1 MDSICSK
8 YYYCIFLLLS
18 LPVTAQSKF
27 DLNGQIELDNTYQQL
42 KTSSDNSRSL
52 NTLSF
57 TPSVN
62 TSYESKNLKGIWS
75 GSLVHLSRE
84 RDDLNFTD
92 TFAEYNYAVNWR
104 PYGDILSFDATGF
117 LNFINANTA
126 NFLLSD
132 FLNNSEDLVKTRSN
146 RLSSTLVLSRN
157 DWINVGA
164 EASFSDTASES
175 SRFTNNNALN
185 NDSMSLSGNLTSGR
199 SLENILFEFKG
210 SYQKTERE
218 QVGFGDFITRQADF
232 FSDFLLYSDFAIRLT
247 AFHEGNQ
254 ISSEIDS
261 SSVVRQ
267 FNSYGVGLTYRQD
280 ETRYIS
286 ITSNKIASQDGN
298 ENDEAVDESYI
309 GIDMAWALSPR
320 TSMKAKYGRRFFGE
334 SASAQFNYNSKFFRS
349 SFNYSEDVTNTS
361 RLLANQEN
369 LGVFVCPSNSLSISD
384 CFQPNSLSYSPLAN
398 EQIVQLS
405 GQNIDLQDNII
416 VRKAGNL
423 QAGYDFSRVTLAFS
437 WGYSEDDFIEFER
450 LRRTF
455 SIGSQLSFQIGKNTV
470 FNASADV
477 ANILEKSE
485 TGLPNGEADN
495 FNTSFGIQ
503 RNIGQDIVLDF
514 DFTYLK
520 QEGDEITGL
529 SQFGSNFTD
538 RRVSV
543 SLLYRYD

>member
-1 MDSICSK
+1 MNCLCSK
-8 YYYCIFLLLS
+8 HNYCVLLILS
-18 LPVTAQSKF
+18 LPVSAQSQF
-27 DLNGQIELDNTYQQL
+27 NLNGQIEVDNTYQQL
-42 KTSSDNSRSL
+42 KTRSSDSRNL
-52 NTLSF
+52 NTLSV
-57 TPSVN
+57 TPSIN
-62 TSYESKNLKGIWS
+62 TSYDSKTFRGIWS

-84 RDDLNFTD
+84 RNDLNLTD
-92 TFAEYNYAVNWR
+92 TFAEYNYSANWR
-104 PYGDILSFDATGF
+104 PYGDILTFKATGF
-117 LNFINANTA
+117 LNFINANNA

-132 FLNNSEDLVKTRSN
+132 FLNNSQDLVKTRSN
-146 RLSSTLVLSRN
+146 RLSSAFVLNRN
-157 DWINVGA
+157 NWINVGA

-185 NDSMSLSGNLTSGR
+185 NDSVSFSGNLTNGR
-199 SLENILFEFKG
+199 SLENISFEFKG

-218 QVGFGDFITRQADF
+218 QAGFGDFITRQGDF
-232 FSDFLLYSDFAIRLT
+232 FSDFKLYSDFALRLT

-254 ISSEIDS
+254 VSSDLDS

-267 FNSYGVGLTYRQD
+267 FNSYGVGLTYRQN

-298 ENDEAVDESYI
+298 IDDESSDKSFI
-309 GIDMAWALSPR
+309 GLDMQWALSSR
-320 TSMKAKYGRRFFGE
+320 TSMRAKYGRRFFGE
-334 SASAQFNYNSKFFRS
+334 SASAQFSYNSKFFRS

-398 EQIVQLS
+398 ERLVQLS
-405 GQNIDLQDNII
+405 GQNIDLQYNII

-437 WGYSEDDFIEFER
+437 WGYSEDNFIEFER

-455 SIGSQLSFQIGKNTV
+455 SFGSQLSFQVGKNTV
-470 FNASADV
+470 FNASADI

-485 TGLPNGEADN
+485 PGLPNGEADN
-495 FNTSFGIQ
+495 YKTSFGV
-503 RNIGQDIVLDF
+503 RRDIGQNLVVNF
-514 DFTYLK
+514 DFTFLK

-538 RRVSV
+538 RRMSI
-543 SLLYRYD
+543 SLVYRYD